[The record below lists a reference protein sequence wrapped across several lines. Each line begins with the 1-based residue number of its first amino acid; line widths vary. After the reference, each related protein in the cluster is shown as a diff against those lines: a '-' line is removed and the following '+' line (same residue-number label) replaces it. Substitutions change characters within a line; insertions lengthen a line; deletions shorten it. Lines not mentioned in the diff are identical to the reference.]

1 MTCFKEKI
9 AASYQIKEKEA
20 DAAPPTPAIKK
31 GNYYHGT
38 PTKENAVKIWKEGI
52 KPDLS
57 ETPEHNISKPVAG
70 RVYITKNIG
79 YALIYALGGDFAGK
93 SSLLDSYGQ
102 PKSKKELSLYR
113 YGYLFVIPGS
123 QFGEIHP
130 DEDQVGKAIY
140 ENKLPWLTNLAKKHL
155 AEEDQPDA
163 NDEGGYGALL
173 DGVKDGDYA
182 SWIKAGKLLLPH
194 LTDKQK
200 IEIIKKYGNVAHEG
214 ILHPTE
220 MWQIDRNLT
229 PKLKKDGSNFFQLA
243 KKITSI

>member
-38 PTKENAVKIWKEGI
+38 PTKEKAAKIWKEGI

-57 ETPEHNISKPVAG
+57 ETPEHHISKPVAG
-70 RVYITKNIG
+70 HVYCTKNLG
-79 YALIYALGGDFAGK
+79 YALIYALGGMTPDIVTK
-93 SSLLDSYGQ
+93 YGQ
-102 PKSKKELSLYR
+102 F
-113 YGYLFVIPGS
+113 GYVFVIPGS
-123 QFGEIHP
+123 QFSEIHP
-130 DEDQVGKAIY
+130 DEDQIGKAVY
-140 ENKLPWLTNLAKKHL
+140 ENKLPWLTKLATYL
-155 AEEDQPDA
+155 L
-163 NDEGGYGALL
+163 GGTLNPSL
-173 DGVKDGDYA
+173 FLTR
-182 SWIKAGKLLLPH
+182 KAGKRLLPH
-194 LTDKQK
+194 LTDEQK
-200 IEIIKKYGNVAHEG
+200 IEIIRKYGNVAHEG

-220 MWQIDRNLT
+220 MWQIDRTLT